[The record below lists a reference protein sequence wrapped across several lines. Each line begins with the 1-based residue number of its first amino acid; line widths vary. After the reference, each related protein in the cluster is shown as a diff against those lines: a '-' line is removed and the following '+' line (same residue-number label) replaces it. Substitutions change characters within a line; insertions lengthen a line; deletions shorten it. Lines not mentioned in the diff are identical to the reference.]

1 MAQVRTGH
9 RCGACGATA
18 PRWAGRCPGCGE
30 WNSLVAQARSSAPGG
45 RSAAPGEARSGGGA
59 PPVRLDDVDAS
70 SGAPRPTTIAELD
83 RVLGG
88 GLVPGSVTLLGGE
101 PGIGKST
108 LLLQALAGLAADGA
122 RCLLV
127 TAEESLPQ
135 VRRRAERLGLCGS
148 GRAVDAPG
156 ADRAAG
162 VRGEGRSG
170 ELWLVPET
178 SLADIVETVGRLT
191 PDHLVVDSIQTVS
204 DGALGSGPGSVAQV
218 RECAHRLVQLA
229 KEQGM
234 ATLLVGHVTKD
245 GGLAGPRV
253 LEHVV
258 DTVLSFEGE
267 RHHALRMLR
276 ALKHRF
282 GPTGE
287 LGLFEMGE
295 RGLACVPDA
304 GGRFLADRRPGA
316 AGSIVAPLMEGRRPL
331 LVEIQALVAP
341 SGLVQPRRSA
351 QGLDGGRLSLI
362 LAVLERRTGLG
373 LGSSDVYASA
383 AGGVRVVEPA
393 ADLALALAVAS
404 SWSGVALPEDL
415 VACAEVGLGGELRQ
429 VAQPVR
435 RLTEA
440 ARLGFRRVITAS
452 TGPDA
457 PPGITVLRADSLE
470 EALELFAPAD
480 PTPRPG
486 RDGWVM
492 SRCAQSA

>member
-1 MAQVRTGH
+1 M
-9 RCGACGATA
+9 
-18 PRWAGRCPGCGE
+18 
-30 WNSLVAQARSSAPGG
+30 
-45 RSAAPGEARSGGGA
+45 
-59 PPVRLDDVDAS
+59 RLRDVDAS
-70 SGAPRPTTIAELD
+70 SGASRPTGVGELD

-88 GLVPGSVTLLGGE
+88 GLVAGSVTLLGGE

-108 LLLQALAGLAADGA
+108 LLLQMLASLSTNAGT
-122 RCLLV
+122 RSLLV

-135 VRRRAERLGLCGS
+135 VRRRAERLGVCGS
-148 GRAVDAPG
+148 TREG
-156 ADRAAG
+156 DRPDG
-162 VRGEGRSG
+162 CRGG

-178 SLADIVETVGRLT
+178 SLPGILDAVDRLS
-191 PDHLVVDSIQTVS
+191 PEHLVVDSIQTVS
-204 DGALGSGPGSVAQV
+204 DDTVASGPGSVAQV
-218 RECAHRLVQLA
+218 RECAHRLVQVA
-229 KEQGM
+229 KERAM
-234 ATLLVGHVTKD
+234 ATVLVGHVTKD

-267 RHHALRMLR
+267 RHHALRLLR

-295 RGLACVPDA
+295 AGLACVPDA
-304 GGRFLADRRPGA
+304 GGRFLADRRPGV
-316 AGSIVAPLMEGRRPL
+316 AGSVVAPVLEGRRPL

-351 QGLDGGRLSLI
+351 QGIDGGRLGLV
-362 LAVLERRTGLG
+362 LAVLERRTRRALG
-373 LGSSDVYASA
+373 VCDVYASA

-415 VACAEVGLGGELRQ
+415 VACAEIGLGGELRQ
-429 VAQPVR
+429 VSQPGR
-435 RLTEA
+435 RFAEA
-440 ARLGFRRVITAS
+440 ARLGFRQVITATS
-452 TGPDA
+452 APAA
-457 PPGITVLRADSLE
+457 PPDIAVVRADSLD
-470 EALELFAPAD
+470 EALEALALPG
-480 PTPRPG
+480 PPPRM
-486 RDGWVM
+486 DHEGWVM